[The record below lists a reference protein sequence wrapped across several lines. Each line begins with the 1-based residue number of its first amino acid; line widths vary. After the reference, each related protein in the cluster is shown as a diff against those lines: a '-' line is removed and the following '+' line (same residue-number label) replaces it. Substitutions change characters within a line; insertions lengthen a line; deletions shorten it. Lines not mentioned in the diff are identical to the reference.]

1 MAAVTI
7 CSDFGAQKNKV
18 CHCFH
23 CFPIYFQ
30 WIMGPDVMILV
41 FWMLSLSQ
49 LFHFPLSFSSR
60 GFLVVPYYSSQKNSR
75 VLSSSTGTSSH
86 QIGEMTWFSSLL
98 FGHLVSSSV
107 TLWTT
112 ACQSSLSFTNSWSL
126 LKLMFI
132 ESVMPPNHLI
142 LCCPLLLPSIFPS
155 IRVFSCLPCSLTQ
168 SQSQFCPN

>member
-1 MAAVTI
+1 
-7 CSDFGAQKNKV
+7 
-18 CHCFH
+18 
-23 CFPIYFQ
+23 
-30 WIMGPDVMILV
+30 MGPDAMILV

-107 TLWTT
+107 TLWST
-112 ACQSSLSFTNSWSL
+112 ACQASLSFTNSWSL

-132 ESVMPPNHLI
+132 ESVMPPNHIVLY
-142 LCCPLLLPSIFPS
+142 CPLLLPSIFPS
-155 IRVFSCLPCSLTQ
+155 IRVFSHELVLHIRWPKYWSFSISPSNEYSGLI
-168 SQSQFCPN
+168 SFRIG